1 MNLPVRTCW
10 LVAIVMGAVSVT
22 GAQEDK
28 ASASKSGLSEDGGA
42 RTFATT
48 CASCHGLDGR
58 GGERGPD
65 IVSSREAQKLS
76 SAMLFRIVR
85 DGVPGTGMPSFR
97 AFGPK
102 KIQAVA
108 QYVRH
113 LQGQSRAVS
122 LSGQPAAGKAL
133 FFGKAKCADCH
144 MVSGIGGFIGSDLS
158 GYGRTQSATQIRRA
172 LTDSNGGV
180 HERAKSVAVTLADGK
195 SFNGIVRNED
205 NFSVQ
210 LQTFDGTFV
219 LLDKS
224 AIRGMERRPE
234 PLANSAARL
243 SPQELDDIASYLISL
258 GRTPAP
264 GANTRNAGQ
273 PNRYSKNS
281 FPQSA
286 PIPRKRSKTAS
297 Y

>member
-1 MNLPVRTCW
+1 MNLAVRTCW
-10 LVAIVMGAVSVT
+10 LVVIIMWAFSVS

-28 ASASKSGLSEDGGA
+28 ASASKSGLSEDDGA

-76 SAMLFRIVR
+76 SAMLSRIVR

-102 KIQAVA
+102 KIQAIA
-108 QYVRH
+108 QYVRQ
-113 LQGQSRAVS
+113 LQGQNQAVS
-122 LSGQPAAGKAL
+122 LSGHPAEGKAL

-144 MVSGIGGFIGSDLS
+144 MVSGTGGFIGSDLS
-158 GYGRTQSATQIRRA
+158 SYGRTKSATQIRRA
-172 LTDSNGGV
+172 LIDSNGGL

-210 LQTFDGTFV
+210 LQTFDGAFV

-224 AIRGMERRPE
+224 AIRGIERQPE
-234 PLANSAARL
+234 ALADSAARL
-243 SPQELDDIASYLISL
+243 SPQEIDHIASYLISL
-258 GRTPAP
+258 GRTLAP
-264 GANTRNAGQ
+264 DAKTKNVGQ
-273 PNRYSKNS
+273 HSDHSNH
-281 FPQSA
+281 
-286 PIPRKRSKTAS
+286 
-297 Y
+297 